1 MFYTDLNHFDC
12 SKIERNVYDLSQNFM
27 FFCLLPKS
35 LKNEI
40 LNYLN
45 EEAYEAYQYI
55 LNIDDE
61 FSTQINEAKF
71 KILGSFSYYSY
82 LNEEIFNHIN
92 HLKKQK
98 CQKFLFFYSRD
109 DDKEF
114 NLEHKFG
121 LTYNDFVLFRT
132 GGFKTK
138 SKKNSYGMPYVINDY
153 FNGVYKD
160 KHLSLSFCGKPDN
173 NKFKLQIINSAK
185 NLKYSDFIIRKHWAN
200 NSKKPVG
207 LNALS
212 SYNLGPDKKSKKE
225 FIDNIERNLYGLC
238 VRGVGNSS
246 YRLYELFMMGRIPV
260 FLNTD
265 CNLPF
270 ENEIPYKTNTV
281 MIKNFNNIDYEIRN
295 FHDSHTEKELLNIQ
309 EQNREIWLKYFR
321 VDGNYKQ
328 TKKLLTHL
336 IE

>member
-1 MFYTDLNHFDC
+1 MFYTDLNYFDC

-27 FFCLLPKS
+27 FLCLLPKV

-61 FSTQINEAKF
+61 FTTQIDEAKF

-82 LNEEIFNHIN
+82 LNEEILNHIN
-92 HLKKQK
+92 HLKKQRS
-98 CQKFLFFYSRD
+98 QKFLFFYSRD
-109 DDKEF
+109 DDTEYD
-114 NLEHKFG
+114 LENTFG
-121 LTYNDFVLFRT
+121 LMDDDFVLFRT

-138 SKKNSYGMPYVINDY
+138 RKKNSYGMPYVVNDY

-160 KHLSLSFCGKPDN
+160 KDLSLSFCGKQDN
-173 NKFKLQIINSAK
+173 NMFRLQIIDSIK
-185 NLKYSDFIIRKHWAN
+185 NLKYSDFIIREHWAN
-200 NSKKPVG
+200 DPTIPVALNSS
-207 LNALS
+207 S

-238 VRGVGNSS
+238 VRGVNNSS

-260 FLNTD
+260 FLDTD

-281 MIKNFNNIDYEIRN
+281 FIKNFDNIDHEIRN
-295 FHDSHTEKELLNIQ
+295 FHDSHTEEELLNIQ
-309 EQNREIWLKYFR
+309 KQNREIWLKYFR

-328 TKKLLTHL
+328 TKKLLTPSQ
-336 IE
+336 